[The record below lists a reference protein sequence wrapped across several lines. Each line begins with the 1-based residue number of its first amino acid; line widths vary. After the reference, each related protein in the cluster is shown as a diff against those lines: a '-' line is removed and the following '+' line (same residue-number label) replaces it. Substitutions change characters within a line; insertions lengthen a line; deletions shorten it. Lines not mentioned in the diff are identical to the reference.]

1 MGKSK
6 ASKRKP
12 EASGIDQEGSSRAKR
27 YELKLFSIQ
36 PPGSIGVGLSI
47 SFGITTVF
55 IFEFTLI
62 IASLR
67 IHLRIRIYVQL
78 SFHFYTGGDGDICKS
93 RDYLILV
100 SASHI
105 HNSKGRAFS
114 CTVALEPS
122 NPLFSSTSLR
132 KIFLSRK
139 LTSCYVLRKNTPLNC
154 FETINLRFKLKPT
167 RQTPSRPNWDPARL
181 TSD

>member
-1 MGKSK
+1 MVNGLIRFQALHGNTQSKGLISLNRLDFITLQANSPLLLPTMGKSK

-100 SASHI
+100 PASHI

-122 NPLFSSTSLR
+122 NPPFSNLVFAN
-132 KIFLSRK
+132 FL
-139 LTSCYVLRKNTPLNC
+139 
-154 FETINLRFKLKPT
+154 
-167 RQTPSRPNWDPARL
+167 
-181 TSD
+181 

>member
-6 ASKRKP
+6 ASKRKTD
-12 EASGIDQEGSSRAKR
+12 ASGTDLEGSTRAKR

-47 SFGITTVF
+47 SFGITAVF

-100 SASHI
+100 
-105 HNSKGRAFS
+105 F
-114 CTVALEPS
+114 C
-122 NPLFSSTSLR
+122 
-132 KIFLSRK
+132 LSY
-139 LTSCYVLRKNTPLNC
+139 S
-154 FETINLRFKLKPT
+154 
-167 RQTPSRPNWDPARL
+167 
-181 TSD
+181 